1 MHGTR
6 CTCTTNPLI
15 LIVIPHDTLTVRA
28 HIAQED
34 PDVRTGSLLY
44 RGSALSSRQPRFRPS
59 NLYNLTTHA
68 QGGTGGWPTKTR
80 GTWPNRSIYAYG
92 VIARRAR
99 NEGRRT
105 AVVLRRPVFE
115 RRAGVKCAIW
125 RGELV
130 PYARGRLP
138 YARGRSPYARG
149 RLLRSGLCFSAH
161 CFSAQPLTSGSL
173 SGSVV
178 GSVAGSAGGSVAAG
192 VAAAPSAAL
201 GPPPRRWISSRS
213 ATSGP
218 TRC

>member
-1 MHGTR
+1 MPPRTH
-6 CTCTTNPLI
+6 CCAWHALYLYYKYP
-15 LIVIPHDTLTVRA
+15 LIVIPHDTATVRA

-125 RGELV
+125 RAPHALTFTS
-130 PYARGRLP
+130 
-138 YARGRSPYARG
+138 SPRQERFFFWPPFFQYNKP
-149 RLLRSGLCFSAH
+149 LLR
-161 CFSAQPLTSGSL
+161 QKT
-173 SGSVV
+173 
-178 GSVAGSAGGSVAAG
+178 GGACLHIPRMV
-192 VAAAPSAAL
+192 PS
-201 GPPPRRWISSRS
+201 
-213 ATSGP
+213 
-218 TRC
+218 